1 MNLLVTG
8 GAGFIGSH
16 FVRHL
21 LTTRNDI
28 RALTVLDSLT
38 YAGNLRNLQ
47 DLKGYPH
54 FKFVSGDICNPNL
67 PKELFEDLDLLVN
80 FAAESHVD
88 RSITTS
94 SSFIHTNI
102 EGTHNLLLQ
111 AKKYVIGKFV
121 QVSTDEVYGSIEE
134 GSWDEQSPLLPNSPY
149 AASKASADLIVRAF
163 HQTFDMNTNIT
174 RCSNNFGT
182 HQFPEKFIPVAIQA
196 INRGLTIP
204 IYGNGSNRRDWL
216 SVLDHCR
223 AIEIV
228 MDRGESGQTY
238 NVGGGVELSNLELA
252 EKILTLM
259 GQGKEKL
266 SFVEDR
272 KGHDNRYSVD
282 FSKLKNTLGFTP
294 EHNLDADLPGIIRWY
309 SENKKW
315 WD

>member
-1 MNLLVTG
+1 
-8 GAGFIGSH
+8 
-16 FVRHL
+16 
-21 LTTRNDI
+21 
-28 RALTVLDSLT
+28 VLDSIT

-47 DLKGYPH
+47 DLKGYQH
-54 FKFVSGDICNPNL
+54 FKFVKGDICDPGL
-67 PKELFEDLDLLVN
+67 PKDLFEGLDLLVN

-94 SSFIHTNI
+94 RNFIHTNI
-102 EGTHNLLLQ
+102 EGTHNLLLL
-111 AKKYVIGKFV
+111 AKKYRIGKFI

-196 INRGLTIP
+196 INRGLAIHV
-204 IYGNGSNRRDWL
+204 YGNGSNRRDWL

-228 MDRGESGQTY
+228 MDRGESGETY

-259 GQGKEKL
+259 GMGKERL
-266 SFVEDR
+266 SFV
-272 KGHDNRYSVD
+272 
-282 FSKLKNTLGFTP
+282 
-294 EHNLDADLPGIIRWY
+294 
-309 SENKKW
+309 
-315 WD
+315 